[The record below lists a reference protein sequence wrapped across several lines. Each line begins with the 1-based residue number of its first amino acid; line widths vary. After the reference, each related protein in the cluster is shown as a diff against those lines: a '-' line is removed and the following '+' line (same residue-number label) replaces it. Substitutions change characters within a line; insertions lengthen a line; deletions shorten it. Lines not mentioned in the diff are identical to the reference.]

1 MKPLANQQDPAAGRF
16 YDELRRTA
24 RWLMKSERRAHT
36 LQATGLLNEALLR
49 MIGDP
54 KCRDCDDP
62 VQLRRFALREM
73 RRVLVDWAR
82 RRKAREGRMNRLSL
96 DWLGD
101 RAEERGIDLSGLDEA
116 LGRLAEAEP
125 RVAEGVT
132 LRYFLRMKNEE
143 VARLLRVSVKT
154 VESDL
159 LYGRAWLRRELTRGC
174 GDPLEN

>member
-1 MKPLANQQDPAAGRF
+1 
-16 YDELRRTA
+16 
-24 RWLMKSERRAHT
+24 
-36 LQATGLLNEALLR
+36 
-49 MIGDP
+49 
-54 KCRDCDDP
+54 
-62 VQLRRFALREM
+62 
-73 RRVLVDWAR
+73 
-82 RRKAREGRMNRLSL
+82 MNRLSL